1 MAYLVENSKRND
13 FIVKLCGETQGNTL
27 VLFNYV
33 EKHGKPLYELIQKQ
47 YPEKK
52 VYFISGKVDAE
63 NREFIRK
70 IIDKEKNAILVA
82 SFGTTSTGINIV
94 HLDNIIFASP
104 TKSVIRLLQS
114 IGRGLRTSAIKQTLK
129 VFDIVDDMS
138 WKSYKNHVLKHFEQR
153 IKIYKKEK
161 FDHKV
166 FKIKI

>member
-1 MAYLVENSKRND
+1 
-13 FIVKLCGETQGNTL
+13 
-27 VLFNYV
+27 
-33 EKHGKPLYELIQKQ
+33 
-47 YPEKK
+47 
-52 VYFISGKVDAE
+52 
-63 NREFIRK
+63 
-70 IIDKEKNAILVA
+70 
-82 SFGTTSTGINIV
+82 
-94 HLDNIIFASP
+94 
-104 TKSVIRLLQS
+104 VIRLLQS